1 MLQWLRP
8 FTLVS
13 TLIVGLSTAQAAD
26 LQGKRFGDWNGVCE
40 GQICYVQQMLS
51 SNQNN
56 VMVTSVGYG
65 AGKPNPT
72 MLIDLPA
79 STQVKSGVRLQI
91 DKQAPV
97 SIKASCNKQ
106 RCRGGVALD
115 AALQKRLSAGKAA
128 TVVVVPGAKQASIGL
143 PLSLKGMSAALNA
156 IKP

>member
-8 FTLVS
+8 FTIASVLM
-13 TLIVGLSTAQAAD
+13 LSLNTAQAAD
-26 LQGKRFGDWNGVCE
+26 LQGKRFGDWSGVCE

-51 SNQNN
+51 SNQNTI
-56 VMVTSVGYG
+56 MVTSVGYG

-79 STQVKSGVRLQI
+79 STQVKSGVQLQI
-91 DKQAPV
+91 DKQAAVP
-97 SIKASCNKQ
+97 IKTSCTKQ

-115 AALQKRLSAGKAA
+115 AALQKRLSASSSAK
-128 TVVVVPGAKQASIGL
+128 VVVVPGAKQAPIAL
-143 PLSLKGMSAALNA
+143 PLSLKGFATALNA

>member
-1 MLQWLRP
+1 MSQWFGHIVLG
-8 FTLVS
+8 TAVLVGS
-13 TLIVGLSTAQAAD
+13 SAQAAD

-40 GQICYVQQMLS
+40 GQQCYVQQVLS
-51 SNQNN
+51 SNQQM

-79 STQVKSGVRLQI
+79 KTQVKSGVQLQI

-97 SIKASCNKQ
+97 PIKASCNKQ

-115 AALQKRLSAGKAA
+115 ATLQKRLSASPAA
-128 TVVVVPGAKQASIGL
+128 KVLVVPGAKQAPIAL
-143 PLSLKGMSAALNA
+143 PLSLKGFSACLKA

>member
-8 FTLVS
+8 FTIASVLM
-13 TLIVGLSTAQAAD
+13 LSLNTAQAAD
-26 LQGKRFGDWNGVCE
+26 LQGKRFGDWHGVCE
-40 GQICYVQQMLS
+40 GKICYVQQMLS
-51 SNQNN
+51 SNQNT

-79 STQVKSGVRLQI
+79 STQVKSGVQLQI

-115 AALQKRLSAGKAA
+115 AVLQKRLSAGKAA
-128 TVVVVPGAKQASIGL
+128 TVVVVPGAKQAPIAL
-143 PLSLKGMSAALNA
+143 PLSLKGFATALNA

>member
-8 FTLVS
+8 LTLVS
-13 TLIVGLSTAQAAD
+13 TLILGLSTAQAAD
-26 LQGKRFGDWNGVCE
+26 LQGKRFGNWTGVCE

-51 SNQNN
+51 SNQNTI
-56 VMVTSVGYG
+56 MVTSVGYG

-79 STQVKSGVRLQI
+79 STQVQAGVQLQI

-97 SIKASCNKQ
+97 MIKTSCTKQ

-115 AALQKRLSAGKAA
+115 AALQKRLSANASAK
-128 TVVVVPGAKQASIGL
+128 VVVVPGAKQAPISL
-143 PLSLKGMSAALNA
+143 PMSLSGFGTALNA

>member
-8 FTLVS
+8 FTIASVLM
-13 TLIVGLSTAQAAD
+13 LSLNTAHAAD
-26 LQGKRFGDWNGVCE
+26 LQGKRFGDWSGVCE

-51 SNQNN
+51 SNQNTI
-56 VMVTSVGYG
+56 MVTSVGYG

-79 STQVKSGVRLQI
+79 STQVKSGVQLQI
-91 DKQAPV
+91 DKQAAVP
-97 SIKASCNKQ
+97 IKTSCTKQ

-115 AALQKRLSAGKAA
+115 AALQKRLSASSSAK
-128 TVVVVPGAKQASIGL
+128 VVVVPGAKQAPIAL
-143 PLSLKGMSAALNA
+143 PLSLKGFATALNA